1 MLDPVKP
8 LEYETGLLEMDVL
21 VVSSERLHEN
31 TGKNFYIGSYSKPV
45 KSIDNAT
52 LRHSYGCFW
61 FDFWFEAK
69 LLGISLSIKYRTTV
83 TNLSGQG

>member
-1 MLDPVKP
+1 MLDPVQP

-31 TGKNFYIGSYSKPV
+31 IGKNFYIGSYSKPV

-52 LRHSYGCFW
+52 LRNCWGFRFRSST
-61 FDFWFEAK
+61 ELLLRILAAK
-69 LLGISLSIKYRTTV
+69 DD
-83 TNLSGQG
+83 